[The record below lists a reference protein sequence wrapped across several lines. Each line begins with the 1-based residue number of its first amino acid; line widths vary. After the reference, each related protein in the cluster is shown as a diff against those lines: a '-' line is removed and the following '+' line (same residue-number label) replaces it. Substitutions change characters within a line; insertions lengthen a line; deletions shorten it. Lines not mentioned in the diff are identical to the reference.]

1 MLIKILGAIDISS
14 GLILLFGAGVKLPSP
29 LLLILGIILIAK
41 SFLGMFKEFGG
52 WVDLLS
58 GAVLILSSLI
68 AMPIFISIIFG
79 ILLLQKGVVSFF

>member
-1 MLIKILGAIDISS
+1 MLIKALGAIDIIS
-14 GLILLFGAGVKLPSP
+14 GLILLFGAGIKLPST

-41 SFLGMFKEFGG
+41 SFLGMFKEFGS
-52 WVDLLS
+52 WIDLLS

-79 ILLLQKGVVSFF
+79 ILVLQKGIVSFF